1 MVQAAP
7 KLPNVVLIGNT
18 YGEPN
23 RTFCLVYNE
32 ESEVKK
38 SYWGL
43 FGSYHLSLS
52 LLGLLKLCSQL
63 RRCPIHRRYSMIS

>member
-18 YGEPN
+18 YSEPN
-23 RTFCLVYNE
+23 RTFCLIYNE

-52 LLGLLKLCSQL
+52 LVALLNALSSDAILFIGDIQ
-63 RRCPIHRRYSMIS
+63 